1 MVRVVARNSKHD
13 EIALRR
19 KVVVTGGSN
28 LCGSHLINRG
38 ITQTGRNVT
47 IEFTGRG
54 PRTGFTC
61 RLDRKKSYS
70 CKCNDMY
77 KTGTLCL
84 YRKQC
89 SFYWWWYT
97 VAIAGNFRGRKLLQI
112 GEKIWFLQRKLSRIA
127 TESRNSR
134 KFSPSKVSRYMVV
147 YTFSFS
153 RLSALVR
160 TIWLNSLRYLWKD
173 MSFSSCESTSMNACV
188 NLSWPWHK
196 M

>member
-19 KVVVTGGSN
+19 KVVVTGGSS

-70 CKCNDMY
+70 CKCNDIY
-77 KTGTLCL
+77 KTGSNFVSIQ
-84 YRKQC
+84 K
-89 SFYWWWYT
+89 T
-97 VAIAGNFRGRKLLQI
+97 VHAFIDDDI
-112 GEKIWFLQRKLSRIA
+112 
-127 TESRNSR
+127 
-134 KFSPSKVSRYMVV
+134 P
-147 YTFSFS
+147 
-153 RLSALVR
+153 
-160 TIWLNSLRYLWKD
+160 
-173 MSFSSCESTSMNACV
+173 
-188 NLSWPWHK
+188 
-196 M
+196 

>member
-47 IEFTGRG
+47 IEFTGTG

-70 CKCNDMY
+70 CKCNDKVHY
-77 KTGTLCL
+77 VYTENSA
-84 YRKQC
+84 R
-89 SFYWWWYT
+89 FYWWWYT
-97 VAIAGNFRGRKLLQI
+97 VAIAGNFRGRKLSQI
-112 GEKIWFLQRKLSRIA
+112 GEKLRFLQRKLSRIA
-127 TESRNSR
+127 TESRNSQ
-134 KFSPSKVSRYMVV
+134 KFSPSKVSRYMIV
-147 YTFSFS
+147 YTLSFS

-160 TIWLNSLRYLWKD
+160 TIWLNSLRYLWKE
-173 MSFSSCESTSMNACV
+173 MSFSSCESISMNVCV
-188 NLSWPWHK
+188 NLSWPWHR